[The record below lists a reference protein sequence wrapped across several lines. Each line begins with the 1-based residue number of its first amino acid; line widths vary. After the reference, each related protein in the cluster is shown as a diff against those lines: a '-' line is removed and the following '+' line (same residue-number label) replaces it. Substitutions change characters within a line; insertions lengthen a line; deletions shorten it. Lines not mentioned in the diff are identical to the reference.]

1 MSRPPRIANERHV
14 FNLSRPQSHL
24 ALVDACEAR
33 ANKCCPEADKALFRR
48 RANGRISQKAR
59 IAGSSTFS
67 TRYCCSITSLTRI
80 AYGSRV
86 FRQGS
91 GRLFSA
97 YQARRA
103 AFTCWSVVLRA
114 ARGPRAVS
122 ARGPTRGSGRA
133 RLPSRASRARLPAHD
148 EQPDP
153 EHDAAEQ

>member
-80 AYGSRV
+80 ADGSRV

-97 YQARRA
+97 YQARGAGFACWGGVPRGGRA
-103 AFTCWSVVLRA
+103 AGLTPGAPAVVQAGL
-114 ARGPRAVS
+114 GPRVAG
-122 ARGPTRGSGRA
+122 AELGS
-133 RLPSRASRARLPAHD
+133 RLTTS
-148 EQPDP
+148 
-153 EHDAAEQ
+153 